1 MARRSGGISAQPEP
15 DTAIN
20 ITNMNQA
27 NLGSF
32 RYLFAIASV

>member
-1 MARRSGGISAQPEP
+1 MARRSGGMSAQPEL
-15 DTAIN
+15 DTVIN

-32 RYLFAIASV
+32 RYPVVIISV